1 MRPAYVCSDGARK
14 RRLRGDPYHP
24 ACNELRRDSRGPNQ
38 RRLRR
43 SPMSARF
50 PSTRATRDPPQVR
63 RPNRFGVPLRPK
75 LLGRSKLYRGSRR
88 LPGGPGLPERPK
100 PRRARPFGLSS
111 WTGRRV
117 TPYPPTRNSRSVL
130 RGLPPNRLPHEHH
143 DVGVGLRGGGRDL
156 QLDGMLRAR
165 VGRAEAHRHARQY
178 GLFIDA
184 LARHEQR
191 RANAGV
197 G

>member
-1 MRPAYVCSDGARK
+1 MRPAYLCSGGALK

-38 RRLRR
+38 RRLHR

-63 RPNRFGVPLRPK
+63 RPNRFGVPRRPK

-100 PRRARPFGLSS
+100 ATSRAAFRTVLMDGAEGNTAPPSAQFSFSVGGQGPLSLSRLCGRLGSPLRTLSRPQSAPSLRRYAPGLA
-111 WTGRRV
+111 
-117 TPYPPTRNSRSVL
+117 L
-130 RGLPPNRLPHEHH
+130 
-143 DVGVGLRGGGRDL
+143 
-156 QLDGMLRAR
+156 
-165 VGRAEAHRHARQY
+165 
-178 GLFIDA
+178 
-184 LARHEQR
+184 LARRRRTLLQR
-191 RANAGV
+191 TRTMTYASVSAAAV
-197 G
+197 ET